1 MIDKKKYK
9 NLFADVGLLQGEL
22 DRIID
27 LLESG
32 EKIPQRTRL
41 ILASMIK
48 PGSTATDLQLV
59 VRRRDGKRGAPK
71 MSVDKLI
78 AKIELGRRV
87 IELREVP
94 GDYDAAVLG
103 AATEFGVSKRTASTA
118 YLYVRKVWEERHR
131 IENQRRGLVPNR
143 DASKFDI
150 FTLTFP

>member
-1 MIDKKKYK
+1 MIDKEKYK
-9 NLFADVGLLQGEL
+9 HLFVDTGLLLGNF

-27 LLESG
+27 LLDSG
-32 EKIPQRTRL
+32 ERIPQITRYL
-41 ILASMIK
+41 LSSMMR
-48 PGSTATDLQLV
+48 PGSTGTDLQLV

-87 IELREVP
+87 IELRKVP

-118 YLYVRKVWEERHR
+118 YSYVRKVWEERHR

>member
-41 ILASMIK
+41 ILASMMK
-48 PGSTATDLQLV
+48 PGSTGTDLQLV

-71 MSVDKLI
+71 MSIEKLRT
-78 AKIELGRRV
+78 KIELGRRI
-87 IELREVP
+87 IELRTVR
-94 GDYDAAVLG
+94 GDYAVAVQEAAK
-103 AATEFGVSKRTASTA
+103 EFGVSERTASTA
-118 YLYVRKVWEERHR
+118 YSYVKKFWEDRAGEKGK
-131 IENQRRGLVPNR
+131 RRGLMPNP
-143 DASKFDI
+143 DASKFNI
-150 FTLTFP
+150 FAHKFQ